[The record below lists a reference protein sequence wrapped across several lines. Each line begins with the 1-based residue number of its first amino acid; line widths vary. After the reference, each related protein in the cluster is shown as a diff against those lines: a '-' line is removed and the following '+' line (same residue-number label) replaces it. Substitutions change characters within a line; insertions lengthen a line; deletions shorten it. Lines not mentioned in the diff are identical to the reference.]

1 MPAASK
7 QQQKLMGIVHAI
19 QKGDMKPSAASK
31 QAQKMAKSMT
41 PGDVKK
47 FAGTKHKGL
56 PKKVKT
62 KKEEGIHDRDI
73 TSASHTN
80 IKTPPKGVGDYNA
93 KDRAD
98 NLKKLADFGP
108 KGKKEEGVLEQVYA
122 VQKPYSGCQLTSL
135 VHPIDPLVGLDGSS
149 VVPDQVHGVYH
160 DQDQANA
167 VAQEVYE
174 AYCKQEEA
182 LEEKKHKVLDKIKKT
197 MSELEKR
204 RSACVEAIKENPMDA
219 TKYKEEAAKHTTTID
234 ELVNKLERI
243 EKSKKSIDKKK
254 EEK

>member
-19 QKGDMKPSAASK
+19 QKGGMKPKDASK
-31 QAQKMAKSMT
+31 QAQKMAKSMA

-47 FAGTKHKGL
+47 FAATKHKGL
-56 PKKVKT
+56 PKKVKKL
-62 KKEEGIHDRDI
+62 KKEYIGDHPSMGRTTD
-73 TSASHTN
+73 APHTN
-80 IKTPPKGVGDYNA
+80 IKTPPKGVGDYDP
-93 KDRAD
+93 KKRAD

-135 VHPIDPLVGLDGSS
+135 VHPIDPLLGIGAGHEI
-149 VVPDQVHGVYH
+149 VPQDIHGVYQ
-160 DQDQANA
+160 DQDQAA
-167 VAQEVYE
+167 AAAQEIYE

-182 LEEKKHKVLDKIKKT
+182 LEQKKGMVAEKIKKA

-204 RSACVEAIKENPMDA
+204 RAVCVEAIKENPMEA
-219 TKYKEEAAKHTTTID
+219 TKYKEEAAKHVTTLD
-234 ELVNKLERI
+234 ELVSRLERI
-243 EKSKKSIDKKK
+243 EKSKKPIKK
-254 EEK
+254 